1 MREASTKRWVLVL
14 TSLASFIVVLDSQVL
29 TVALTSIRTDLHAS
43 IEALQWTMG
52 AYTLSMAVLLMAGG
66 PPGGPLGRRGP
77 VGLGV
82 APSLPAAGGGAG
94 AQGRRSPVRAPS
106 GAGGGGAAGRP

>member
-52 AYTLSMAVLLMAGG
+52 AYTLSMAVLLMAGAALG
-66 PPGGPLGRRGP
+66 DRFGRRRTFVWGIA
-77 VGLGV
+77 LFI
-82 APSLPAAGGGAG
+82 AASAACAG
-94 AQGRRSPVRAPS
+94 AQNVG
-106 GAGGGGAAGRP
+106 

>member
-52 AYTLSMAVLLMAGG
+52 AYTLSMAVLLMAGAA
-66 PPGGPLGRRGP
+66 PGGPLRPPRPLSPRPIPSPSPPPARPARRHH
-77 VGLGV
+77 
-82 APSLPAAGGGAG
+82 GAH
-94 AQGRRSPVRAPS
+94 
-106 GAGGGGAAGRP
+106 

>member
-66 PPGGPLGRRGP
+66 PPGGPLRPPR
-77 VGLGV
+77 
-82 APSLPAAGGGAG
+82 
-94 AQGRRSPVRAPS
+94 PVRL
-106 GAGGGGAAGRP
+106 GASPLLAASAGRARAARTRRVLSARR